1 MSRLSGAVGR
11 ISGYVPGWLDRTTI
25 AQSTLVGIAAV
36 LGSYAIAGFT
46 PALVTAPIESFLVT
60 WMPGVVITFAITVL
74 GDLGK
79 KLNLVTAIGLGIG
92 GFAAASFIAIKMTRR
107 SGRSSSSSTGV
118 ETDAATTAAVP
129 LVVGGATLAMAFALT
144 SEVGSSMGAGIAAGA
159 IAGVSEVGVGS
170 GSDSKRSGRRRL
182 LRSGGTL
189 ALGGAGAYVL
199 GSRGGLAGN
208 AEIESNPDITQPSD
222 LMEREEVTEGVAS
235 RLDEAEDK
243 SLRVRGIEP
252 LVSDNFYRTDINNT
266 VPTPDVE
273 GWELSITGAVQSEQT
288 YDFENL
294 GSFDPQ
300 HRFISLRCVG
310 ENLNGNKMDNAIW
323 TGVPIEPLLEQAN
336 PQADFVMAHAVDGY
350 SVGFPREELE
360 GAFLAYGMNGERLP
374 REHGYPVRLLVPGN
388 WGEVNVK
395 WIDKLEIQDEEENG
409 YWEKKGWK
417 GTGEVK
423 TVAKIKSV
431 NKMNDRVEVAGHAY
445 AGTRGVSAV
454 EISIDGGD
462 SWKETTLSEPLPGQD
477 VWRQWKHVYYNP
489 GDHEVIARAIEEDGT
504 VQSSE
509 ETGSFPSGP
518 SGWVSRSV

>member
-170 GSDSKRSGRRRL
+170 GSDTKRSGRRRL

-189 ALGGAGAYVL
+189 ALGGAGAYIL

-208 AEIESNPDITQPSD
+208 AEIESNPDVTQPSD
-222 LMEREEVTEGVAS
+222 LMEREEV
-235 RLDEAEDK
+235 
-243 SLRVRGIEP
+243 P
-252 LVSDNFYRTDINNT
+252 
-266 VPTPDVE
+266 
-273 GWELSITGAVQSEQT
+273 
-288 YDFENL
+288 
-294 GSFDPQ
+294 
-300 HRFISLRCVG
+300 
-310 ENLNGNKMDNAIW
+310 
-323 TGVPIEPLLEQAN
+323 
-336 PQADFVMAHAVDGY
+336 
-350 SVGFPREELE
+350 
-360 GAFLAYGMNGERLP
+360 
-374 REHGYPVRLLVPGN
+374 
-388 WGEVNVK
+388 
-395 WIDKLEIQDEEENG
+395 
-409 YWEKKGWK
+409 
-417 GTGEVK
+417 
-423 TVAKIKSV
+423 
-431 NKMNDRVEVAGHAY
+431 
-445 AGTRGVSAV
+445 
-454 EISIDGGD
+454 
-462 SWKETTLSEPLPGQD
+462 
-477 VWRQWKHVYYNP
+477 
-489 GDHEVIARAIEEDGT
+489 
-504 VQSSE
+504 
-509 ETGSFPSGP
+509 
-518 SGWVSRSV
+518 